1 MRDRYQYQYQPANQ
15 GAKPV
20 WRSLSLVVT
29 GGFLVVLAFALLG
42 VWRMGDRFFSNIG
55 AMFSLQVSSPEID
68 LRPIVISQIRGASE
82 LTTSIF
88 VMESVVP
95 TRQNL
100 LLGSMTLGT
109 TKLLYIA
116 HGEVRAGVD
125 LGAIA
130 PQDVTLTQ
138 DSITIQLPPPKI
150 LDRKIDVN
158 RSSIYEYDRGFMGLG
173 PDVGPNLQTLA
184 QQETLRR
191 IEKAACDNGILESAN
206 QRAELVVG
214 QLVKLTGYSKVTV
227 KTQTPDRNTCGS

>member
-1 MRDRYQYQYQPANQ
+1 MSNPPIQERPASHVI
-15 GAKPV
+15 KSP

-29 GGFLVVLAFALLG
+29 GGCLTVLAFSLVG
-42 VWRMGDRFFSNIG
+42 VWRMGDRFFAGMSS
-55 AMFSLQVSSPEID
+55 MFNLKVSTPEVD
-68 LRPIVISQIRGASE
+68 LRPIVIQQIRGASE

-88 VMESVVP
+88 VMETVVP

-100 LLGSMTLGT
+100 LLGSMTVGT

-125 LGAIA
+125 LSAIG
-130 PQDVTLTQ
+130 QKDVTFTQ
-138 DSITIQLPPPKI
+138 DSITIELPPPKI

-158 RSSIYEYDRGFMGLG
+158 RSSVYEYDRGFLGLG

-191 IEKAACDNGILESAN
+191 IEKAACDNGILLAAN
-206 QRAELVVG
+206 QRAELVVS
-214 QLVKLTGYSKVTV
+214 QLVKLTGYAKVTV
-227 KTQTPDRNTCGS
+227 KTQSPVAEACL

>member
-1 MRDRYQYQYQPANQ
+1 MRDRYQYQPANQ
-15 GAKPV
+15 GTKPF
-20 WRSLSLVVT
+20 WRNLSLVVT
-29 GGFLVVLAFALLG
+29 GGFLVVLAFALIG
-42 VWRMGDRFFSNIG
+42 VWRMGDRFFSNVG
-55 AMFSLQVSSPEID
+55 AIFSLKVESPEVD

-88 VMESVVP
+88 VMETVVP

-100 LLGSMTLGT
+100 LLGSVTLGT

-130 PQDVTLTQ
+130 PEDVTLTQ

-158 RSSIYEYDRGFMGLG
+158 RSSIYEYDRGFLGLG
-173 PDVGPNLQTLA
+173 PDVGPNLQAIA
-184 QQETLRR
+184 QQETLKR
-191 IEKAACDNGILESAN
+191 IEKAACDNGILAAAN

-214 QLVKLTGYSKVTV
+214 QLVKLTGYAKVTV
-227 KTQTPDRNTCGS
+227 KTQAPDPNTCGS

>member
-1 MRDRYQYQYQPANQ
+1 MRDRYQYQPANYN
-15 GAKPV
+15 AKPL
-20 WRSLSLVVT
+20 WRSLSLVAT
-29 GGFLVVLAFALLG
+29 GGFLVVLLFALLG
-42 VWRMGDRFFSNIG
+42 VWRMGDRFFSNMG
-55 AMFSLQVSSPEID
+55 AMFSLKVASAEVD

-88 VMESVVP
+88 VMETVVP

-100 LLGSMTLGT
+100 LLGSVTLGT

-130 PQDVTLTQ
+130 PTDVTLTQ

-158 RSSIYEYDRGFMGLG
+158 RSSVYEYDRGFMGLG
-173 PDVGPNLQTLA
+173 PDVGPNLQAIA
-184 QQETLRR
+184 QQETLKR
-191 IEKAACDNGILESAN
+191 IEKAACDNGILGAAN

-227 KTQTPDRNTCGS
+227 KTQTPDPNTCGS

>member
-1 MRDRYQYQYQPANQ
+1 MRDRYRYQSANH
-15 GAKPV
+15 GVNPL
-20 WRSLSLVVT
+20 WRSLSLVAT
-29 GGFLVVLAFALLG
+29 GGFLVVLAFALIG
-42 VWRMGDRFFSNIG
+42 VWRMGDRFFSDMG
-55 AMFSLQVSSPEID
+55 AMFSLKVASPEVD

-88 VMESVVP
+88 VMETVVP

-100 LLGSMTLGT
+100 LLGSVTLGT

-130 PQDVTLTQ
+130 PTDVTLTQ

-184 QQETLRR
+184 QQETLKR
-191 IEKAACDNGILESAN
+191 IEKAACDNDILAAAN

-214 QLVKLTGYSKVTV
+214 QLVKLTGYAKVMV
-227 KTQTPDRNTCGS
+227 KTQTPDPNTCGS